1 MWRNGSKSSIFAA
14 ETPFKREACVD
25 ERFNLQSA
33 NWISYVLDRRNQI
46 PDIAD
51 PNLVRD
57 TLLFFLGNLIDGLYF
72 HEKSNARPVEKAVL
86 LRDAVRTRPRH
97 RYDDIVMDLR
107 EIFSKKEWTAVLIP
121 SGFTESR
128 SVDHLLTSKFFVSK
142 LTRSIRTDPHLILH
156 LNEAPKNDLA
166 ITDVYPPFH
175 SALSKSTRWP
185 GILLWRRCD
194 EPLFF
199 PLPVEKAEDA
209 IHWVFSR
216 VDDLANTPGH
226 LLTRHYLDAFPAC
239 RILAGSRLTLLH
251 LSDTHIGSKKSIERI
266 VRVKDLLKDYMNRN
280 RRYSSVVFLLS
291 GDVMQTPDESNVI
304 CANDLYEYM
313 KDLQPSGQDPIF
325 ILGNHDIRRKG
336 VLRNRPASSSLIPEI
351 RTRIEWLPDHPV
363 GILCWNSA
371 DAGRMARGKI
381 TGEQYRTIEEGL
393 NPFPGGD
400 TKPILI
406 SLLHH
411 HPLQWRRI
419 DSEMHRFQ
427 IKTLGTSLRKSVG
440 LAYEQMDGLANAPE
454 FIRFCDSHGV
464 KAILHGHKHIPIA
477 GRIPGHML
485 ENGPILIFGCGSSV
499 GKNTYMYRKLFNVD
513 YEISWNEIVLDFQ
526 THLLSGRLMAETRCD
541 KGLATM
547 KTHHGFLSRSFIEP
561 RVESHGIIR

>member
-1 MWRNGSKSSIFAA
+1 
-14 ETPFKREACVD
+14 VD

-33 NWISYVLDRRNQI
+33 SWISYVLDRRNRI

-57 TLLFFLGNLIDGLYF
+57 TLLVFLGNLIDGLYF
-72 HEKSNARPVEKAVL
+72 HETSNAAIREKAVL
-86 LRDAVRTRPRH
+86 LRDTVRERRHH

-107 EIFSKKEWTAVLIP
+107 AIFSKREWTAVLIP
-121 SGFTESR
+121 SGFTEYR
-128 SVDHLLTSKFFVSK
+128 SVDHLLTSKHFLSK
-142 LTRSIRTDPHLILH
+142 LSCTIRTDPHLILQ
-156 LNEAPKNDLA
+156 LNEAAKNDLA

-185 GILLWRRCD
+185 GILLWRRSD

-199 PLPVEKAEDA
+199 PVPVEKSEDA

-216 VDDLANTPGH
+216 VDDLADTPGH
-226 LLTRHYLDAFPAC
+226 LLTRHYLDAFPSC
-239 RILAGSRLTLLH
+239 RIHAASRLTLLH
-251 LSDTHIGSKKSIERI
+251 LSDTHIGSKKSIERVI
-266 VRVKDLLKDYMNRN
+266 RIKDLLKDYVNRN
-280 RRYSSVVFLLS
+280 RGDSSVVFLLS
-291 GDVMQTPDESNVI
+291 GDVMQTPDENNVV
-304 CANDLYEYM
+304 CANDLYECL
-313 KDLQPSGQDPIF
+313 KDLQPSAPDPIF
-325 ILGNHDIRRKG
+325 VLGNHDIRKRG
-336 VLRNRPASSSLIPEI
+336 VLRNRHASSSLLPEVKP
-351 RTRIEWLPDHPV
+351 RIEWIPGYPV

-381 TGEQYRTIEEGL
+381 SGEQYRTIEQGL
-393 NPFPGGD
+393 NPLPGGN

-419 DSEMHRFQ
+419 DPEMHRFH
-427 IKTLGTSLRKSVG
+427 IKTLGASLRKAVG
-440 LAYEQMDGLANAPE
+440 FAYEHMDGLANAPE
-454 FIRFCDSHGV
+454 FIRFCASHDV
-464 KAILHGHKHIPIA
+464 KVILHGHKHIPIA
-477 GRIPGHML
+477 GKIPGHML

-526 THLLSGRLMAETRCD
+526 THLLSGRLMAETHCGR
-541 KGLATM
+541 GLATM
-547 KTHHGFLSRSFIEP
+547 KTHHGFLSRSAIDP
-561 RVESHGIIR
+561 GVESRR